1 VVHLGTEVDG
11 STLSPFFFAIATRLP
26 LPVGRVAVSCCGIDL
41 QCEQETATRP
51 TGIADLTTI
60 DRTPLRGY
68 PELRCRI
75 FDQHNCPGLVVACNP
90 PSGSCFP
97 IGVTTVVCTATDT
110 AGNTATCSFTVTTF
124 DVALQDDSDPSIILL
139 WNSITGQYRFCCK
152 GTTFSGVGKATIQ
165 GCVFTLQH
173 NPVDRR
179 VLGRVD
185 KAVHA
190 GNASIQSPAGTTRC
204 TITDRNTLNDTL
216 LPACQ

>member
-1 VVHLGTEVDG
+1 VNDTQPPTITCPANLTAVTNQNACQIAACLVVTF
-11 STLSPFFFAIATRLP
+11 PP
-26 LPVGRVAVSCCGIDL
+26 P
-41 QCEQETATRP
+41 TAS
-51 TGIADLTTI
+51 D
-60 DRTPLRGY
+60 
-68 PELRCRI
+68 
-75 FDQHNCPGLVVACNP
+75 NCPGVVVACNP

-190 GNASIQSPAGTTRC
+190 GNASIQSPAGTIRC